1 MRGNVLLLQGP
12 VGPFFR
18 RLAADLERQGLQVY
32 KVNFNGGD
40 AFFYRR
46 RGTFNFTGELQEW
59 PDYLEHLLVELAIDQ
74 IYLFGDCRAYHIA
87 ARGIARR
94 LGIRINVFEEGYFRP
109 NYITLEQEGVNGF
122 SRLSRNPKDFYS
134 ASELP
139 SNATTVQVG
148 HSFIWV
154 AVYAQLYY
162 IASRLSKR
170 YPHYIHHRPLNVFGE
185 GSKWIV
191 SGMLK
196 PWLYV
201 TERVTRLRLATALAG
216 KYFVVPLQ
224 VHCDMQITYHS
235 SYESVEQFIV
245 QLIYSFAAN
254 APSGDYLVFKH
265 HPLDRGYRNYSNLI
279 RQVSKASDVEQRVL
293 YIHDLSL
300 PTLFKHARG
309 SVVINSTA
317 ALSSIHHGIP
327 VKVMGKA
334 IYDLPGLTNQMTLAH
349 FWNHPEAPDKRFYQR
364 FRAYLI
370 ASTQLNGNFYKRLP
384 NTGNAVGVVWPGSES
399 DERLEHPSMQ
409 PKGLK
414 HST

>member
-1 MRGNVLLLQGP
+1 MWGNVLLLQGP

-18 RLAADLERQGLQVY
+18 RLAADLERQGVRVY

-46 RGTFNFTGELQEW
+46 RGTFHFTGELQEW
-59 PDYLEHLLVELAIDQ
+59 PDYLEHLLVDLAIDE

-87 ARGIARR
+87 ARDIAKRSGIKVH
-94 LGIRINVFEEGYFRP
+94 VFEEGYFRP

-122 SRLSRNPKDFYS
+122 SRLPLDPQDYNAAPQ
-134 ASELP
+134 LP
-139 SNATTVQVG
+139 SSATIRVG
-148 HSFIWV
+148 HTFIWV
-154 AVYAQLYY
+154 AVYALLYY

-170 YPHYIHHRPLNVFGE
+170 YPHYVHHRPLNILGD

-191 SGMLK
+191 SGVLK
-196 PWLYV
+196 LWFHV
-201 TERVTRLRLATALAG
+201 TERVTRLRLATEIAE

-245 QLIYSFAAN
+245 QLITSFAAN
-254 APSGDYLVFKH
+254 APPGDYLVFKH

-293 YIHDLSL
+293 YVHDLSL
-300 PTLFKHARG
+300 PALFEHARG
-309 SVVINSTA
+309 TVVINSTA

-334 IYDLPGLTNQMTLAH
+334 VYDLPGLTNQMPLAH
-349 FWNHPEAPDKRFYQR
+349 FWKHPEAPDKRFYPR

-370 ASTQLNGNFYKRLP
+370 ANTQINGSFYKRLP
-384 NTGNAVGVVWPGSES
+384 NTGNALGVVWPGGEC
-399 DERLEHPSMQ
+399 DERLEHPSME
-409 PKGLK
+409 PKGLN
-414 HST
+414 HSV